1 MITTNRSCEIHFIN
15 NTSVVWYRHLHST
28 HHGCWL
34 QPPRESIFPNQTMVC
49 LAECTRSF
57 GSFSGKIQYAVVLN
71 DVEYIVSSEFEVPIL
86 GDNRHV
92 SVMGCNSDP
101 RKKKMPDP
109 LKIFELAYTA
119 DTFVYSKFLVTVKE
133 TAEGSVFL
141 QKCREELEQALAGF
155 YQACPQGLADPL
167 DIPPRIPMHFVWN
180 VKNVDWKKRLRKSH
194 RSMLIRIVNLTTHL
208 LVLDRRREEKERLEE
223 GIWLEFPS
231 EQIPPLCLTEF
242 GCQSDGFLFG
252 TGGSCTYLIPGRPG
266 QFVFFWDQPGM
277 GGCRSLGVH
286 TGKAFRVFKH
296 TENLNEGTIV
306 FHVIDPSHP
315 PCVQIVQARSLH
327 PQRLASFQSF
337 RSGESR
343 SGSTAPQP
351 PSSAASRR
359 EFLRDSTDLTHSLV
373 TYLRRSAL
381 EASGTL
387 GNFPGVT
394 PHFGRSGTASAVS
407 GSSAAPSV
415 GGCDEPLGSSR
426 GASSAGLS
434 SSVLAVPG
442 TAGLAGTPQSLI
454 GGLPGRGSSFEGDEG
469 TTWCGSVEISLV
481 SPRAFFCALQSTKIL
496 RGASQPNSL
505 LYIQWRI
512 GSEIFERVFGP
523 DERVFLHGGL
533 VGGLDRN
540 QTDLILRA
548 EPVNLRRLPPG
559 LKVADLSTG
568 DTAGIASLL
577 ALSSGA
583 GAGATPAAAGS
594 GALGVR
600 PVTNEAEL
608 LEVLV
613 RGFRICASGMLRE
626 VSERMEA
633 AYGVDWLTKCDLPR
647 QHIWKDLLGNG
658 EGEQIDLE
666 GLLHIMTAFW
676 DEVFEERLE
685 DPQPLHAMQAVVI
698 YWATQELA
706 VLDGPYVFSFFETA
720 VKVLQKLGQ
729 SVHASKLQDLSRA
742 LDGTARSFASPEAPS
757 MVSASVGER
766 SVTASSRTL
775 KEGTASTRTG
785 TAVA

>member
-1 MITTNRSCEIHFIN
+1 MMITTNRSCEIHFVN
-15 NTSVVWYRHLHST
+15 NTSVVWYRHLHSV

-34 QPPRESIFPNQTMVC
+34 QPPLESIFPNQTMVC

-92 SVMGCNSDP
+92 SVMGCNADP
-101 RKKKMPDP
+101 RIKKMPDP
-109 LKIFELAYTA
+109 MKLFELSYTA

-141 QKCREELEQALAGF
+141 QKCREELEQALKEF
-155 YQACPQGLADPL
+155 YQVSPQGLADPL
-167 DIPPRIPMHFVWN
+167 DLPSRIPMHFVWN

-208 LVLDRRREEKERLEE
+208 LVLDHRREEKERLEE
-223 GIWLEFPS
+223 GVWLEFPS

-242 GCQSDGFLFG
+242 GCHSDGFLFG

-327 PQRLASFQSF
+327 PQRLASFQSSSF
-337 RSGESR
+337 RTSESR
-343 SGSTAPQP
+343 SGSSAQLL
-351 PSSAASRR
+351 PSSASARR
-359 EFLRDSTDLTHSLV
+359 EFLRDSTDLTTSLV
-373 TYLRRSAL
+373 AYLRRSAL
-381 EASGTL
+381 ESSGIIS
-387 GNFPGVT
+387 GNFPSTVSS
-394 PHFGRSGTASAVS
+394 HFGRSPSSSVS
-407 GSSAAPSV
+407 TSAPSV
-415 GGCDEPLGSSR
+415 VGSDEPLGSR
-426 GASSAGLS
+426 VGAGPSG
-434 SSVLAVPG
+434 SSVSGAAAGSG
-442 TAGLAGTPQSLI
+442 THALGTSPQPLAGGRLGRDS
-454 GGLPGRGSSFEGDEG
+454 GLDGDEG
-469 TTWCGSVEISLV
+469 TKWGGSVEISLV
-481 SPRAFFCALQSTKIL
+481 SPRAFFCALQSTKTL

-512 GSEIFERVFGP
+512 GSELFERVFGP

-533 VGGLDRN
+533 VGGLERN

-559 LKVADLSTG
+559 LKVADLYAG
-568 DTAGIASLL
+568 DSGGLSSLL
-577 ALSSGA
+577 ARSVGA
-583 GAGATPAAAGS
+583 GGAP
-594 GALGVR
+594 GAVGPGAPGVP

-613 RGFRICASGMLRE
+613 RGFRICASGLLRE

-633 AYGVDWLTKCDLPR
+633 AFGVDWLAKCDLPR
-647 QHIWKDLLGNG
+647 QHIWRDLGSG

-676 DEVFEERLE
+676 DEVFEERLQ

-706 VLDGPYVFSFFETA
+706 VLDGPNVFSFFETA
-720 VKVLQKLGQ
+720 IKVLRKLGQ
-729 SVHASKLQDLSRA
+729 PVHANKLQDLSRA
-742 LDGTARSFASPEAPS
+742 LDGTTNSFSPPC
-757 MVSASVGER
+757 VASVTNS
-766 SVTASSRTL
+766 SVEHPTSVPVSSL
-775 KEGTASTRTG
+775 KEGTTGSTFTG
-785 TAVA
+785 AAA